1 MTGMKNRNYYSYFRS
16 LSL

>member
-1 MTGMKNRNYYSYFRS
+1 MTGMKNRNYYAYFGG